1 MRFIQIANLL
11 FLSAYIFS
19 ALTIGTALIM
29 GGASFTPA
37 LGGGDVAVAAEQG
50 PDDMIILAQ
59 NTH

>member
-29 GGASFTPA
+29 GGASSPIF
-37 LGGGDVAVAAEQG
+37 GGADVAVAAEQA